1 MRVLK
6 KLLAIVYLAAAIC
19 ALGWF
24 GGMVFT
30 TYSARLTLLLRH
42 EYAARI
48 AVLASIGITA
58 LGVLITVL
66 RLLMSRPEPKGL
78 KLEGGQQV
86 EVALAAVESC
96 ARATA
101 AAEDDML
108 VERVMGRI
116 QGTGAARVRL
126 VIELAYLGDED
137 LKSVGNRVG
146 ANIERACN
154 GLLGAEAVSV
164 RIKFLPTKTKTLT
177 KEVSGERE

>member
-1 MRVLK
+1 MRVLR
-6 KLLAIVYLAAAIC
+6 KLVAIVYLAAALC

-30 TYSARLTLLLRH
+30 SYSARLTLLLRH
-42 EYAARI
+42 EYTARI
-48 AVLASIGITA
+48 AVLVSIGITS
-58 LGVLITVL
+58 LGVLITVA
-66 RLLMSRPEPKGL
+66 RLLFSRPEPKSL
-78 KLEGGQQV
+78 KLEGAQQI

-116 QGTGAARVRL
+116 QGSGSTRVRL
-126 VIELAYLGDED
+126 VVELIYLGDEN
-137 LKSVGNRVG
+137 LKSLGNRVRDD
-146 ANIERACN
+146 IERSCSD
-154 GLLGAEAVSV
+154 LLGSEAVSV
-164 RIKFLPTKTKTLT
+164 RVRFLPTKTKTLT